1 MRMLELEVFVVER
14 IASKDARAAGTISID
29 EVTTLDHEVRDN
41 SVESAALVSATVGF
55 ASAELPEV
63 L

>member
-14 IASKDARAAGTISID
+14 IASKDARAAGTISIH
-29 EVTTLDHEVRDN
+29 EVATLDHEVRDN
-41 SVESAALVSATVGF
+41 SVESAALVSATVVF